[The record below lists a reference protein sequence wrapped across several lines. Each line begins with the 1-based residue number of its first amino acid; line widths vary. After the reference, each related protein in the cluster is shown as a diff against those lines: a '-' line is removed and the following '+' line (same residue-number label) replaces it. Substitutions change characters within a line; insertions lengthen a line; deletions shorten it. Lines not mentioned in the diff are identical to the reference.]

1 MKEEIY
7 DYEVIFF
14 IVRIKIDRILLLLY
28 ESKNLKLNIWRL
40 GFLFYIYVIIVYKI
54 FGVFILPFI

>member
-1 MKEEIY
+1 MKEEKY

-14 IVRIKIDRILLLLY
+14 IVRIKIDRILSLLY

>member
-1 MKEEIY
+1 MKEEKY
-7 DYEVIFF
+7 DYEVIFL
-14 IVRIKIDRILLLLY
+14 IVRIKIDRILSLLY

>member
-14 IVRIKIDRILLLLY
+14 IVRIKIDRILSLLY

-54 FGVFILPFI
+54 FGVFIFPFI

>member
-1 MKEEIY
+1 MKEEKY

-14 IVRIKIDRILLLLY
+14 IVRIKIDRILSLLY
-28 ESKNLKLNIWRL
+28 TSKNLKLNIWRL
-40 GFLFYIYVIIVYKI
+40 GFLFYIYVIKVYKI

>member
-7 DYEVIFF
+7 DYEVIYF
-14 IVRIKIDRILLLLY
+14 IVRIKIDRILSLLY
-28 ESKNLKLNIWRL
+28 ESKNLKLNIWIL

>member
-14 IVRIKIDRILLLLY
+14 IVRIKIDRILSLLY

>member
-7 DYEVIFF
+7 DYEVIYF
-14 IVRIKIDRILLLLY
+14 IVRIKIDRILSLLY

>member
-14 IVRIKIDRILLLLY
+14 IVRIKIDRILSLLY

-40 GFLFYIYVIIVYKI
+40 GFLFYIYVIIVYEI

>member
-1 MKEEIY
+1 MI
-7 DYEVIFF
+7 VF
-14 IVRIKIDRILLLLY
+14 IDRIKIDRILSLLY